1 MAKFPTSYLWLCEY
15 QATVCMMTFIGLAV
29 FMTSAIANLI
39 LDNPDID
46 SDNIPV
52 QYRNVYFFLCF
63 GIIVSVVTIIGNSRE
78 SRPIILKVIF
88 LNTIQLLIY
97 VGLAIVSFEDY
108 PGYSPVCIHVRCADM
123 FWLRDA
129 GWRNDSSICDEEDKN
144 FPNEIR
150 PDPYDL
156 VVNKSKHEL
165 NQLVD
170 IGSRKASKTASIT
183 YVCLCIYA
191 S

>member
-1 MAKFPTSYLWLCEY
+1 MS
-15 QATVCMMTFIGLAV
+15 
-29 FMTSAIANLI
+29 
-39 LDNPDID
+39 
-46 SDNIPV
+46 
-52 QYRNVYFFLCF
+52 
-63 GIIVSVVTIIGNSRE
+63 GI
-78 SRPIILKVIF
+78 RPIILKVIF

-183 YVCLCIYA
+183 YVCLWCVFMLHKIGLLIIYWIELKYYKEDM
-191 S
+191 SERVVTSEFVRRSSLIVR